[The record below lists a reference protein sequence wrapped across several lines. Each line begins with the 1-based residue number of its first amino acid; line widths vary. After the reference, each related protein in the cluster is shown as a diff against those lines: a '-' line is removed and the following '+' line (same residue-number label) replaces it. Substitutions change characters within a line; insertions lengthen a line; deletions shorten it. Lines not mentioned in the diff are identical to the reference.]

1 MPATGGEPRQL
12 SDQKHPDFAFHV
24 FAAGDAVLA
33 TSRKDVLRVTLPDG
47 PVTAGRGHRPHRAGA
62 VGPCERA
69 GDDDQA
75 RR

>member
-1 MPATGGEPRQL
+1 
-12 SDQKHPDFAFHV
+12 V